1 MDQEIP
7 DNEVLIETRDGV
19 GLITLNR
26 PKVLNALSLDM
37 IRQVAT
43 ALNNW
48 KDDDAVKAV
57 VFMGAGDR
65 AFCAGGDIKAFYS
78 AGMDSRRG
86 AVGPRVPLVFFGEEY
101 SLNKQIFNYPK
112 PTVSLMNG
120 ITMGGGYGVA
130 GHCNVRI
137 CGDKTVMAMPEV
149 IIGFFPD
156 IGGLYHLEKCPHHYG
171 RYLAMTGDQVDGR
184 LAVKLGLGDIY
195 ADDCNAEKVIT
206 AVKAAIDAADFN
218 ASMADALSGSAAD
231 VDVPHAD
238 MIEKVFAN
246 MDVVSVFEA
255 LEKDGSDAA
264 NDALAKMRAVSP
276 TSLKVVA
283 AYLERIQ
290 NADFNDVI
298 AQDFVLVQHFIK
310 QPDMYEGIRAKL
322 IDKDNNPK
330 WLPDDIENVNDDS
343 VKEYFTPTGY
353 DLSDVQIF

>member
-7 DNEVLIETRDGV
+7 DNEVLIEVRDGL
-19 GLITLNR
+19 GLVTLNR
-26 PKVLNALSLDM
+26 PQALNALSLDM
-37 IRQVAT
+37 IRQIAT

-65 AFCAGGDIKAFYS
+65 AFCAGGDIKTFYS

-101 SLNKQIFNYPK
+101 SLNKQIFNYAK

-120 ITMGGGYGVA
+120 ITMGGGYGIA
-130 GHCNVRI
+130 GHCNARI
-137 CGDKTVMAMPEV
+137 CGEKTIMAMPEV

-171 RYLAMTGDQVDGR
+171 RYLAMTGDQVDGK
-184 LAVKLGLGDIY
+184 LAVKLGLADVY
-195 ADDCNAEKVIT
+195 APNCDVEKVI
-206 AVKAAIDAADFN
+206 AAASAAIEADDFKL
-218 ASMADALSGSAAD
+218 AMTESLGDRCDDLEI
-231 VDVPHAD
+231 PHAE
-238 MIEKVFAN
+238 MIEDVFASL
-246 MDVVSVFEA
+246 DVVSIFEA
-255 LEKDGSDAA
+255 LEKDGSQVA
-264 NDALAKMRAVSP
+264 NDILAKMASVSP
-276 TSLKVVA
+276 TSLMVVA
-283 AYLERIQ
+283 AYIERTEG
-290 NADFNDVI
+290 ADFNDVI

-330 WLPDDIENVNDDS
+330 WLPDDVKDVNDRD

>member
-48 KDDDAVKAV
+48 KDDDAVKVV

-238 MIEKVFAN
+238 MIEKVFAST
-246 MDVVSVFEA
+246 DVVSVFEA

-330 WLPDDIENVNDDS
+330 WLPDDIKNVNDDS